1 MDWRRITAPTDDDA
15 SRAAASPPTR
25 ETYLLLE
32 VQFMLRRTISASGA
46 TAAILRIHATR
57 FRGVLLVLV
66 VAVVVIA
73 CNNGGGSGY

>member
-1 MDWRRITAPTDDDA
+1 
-15 SRAAASPPTR
+15 
-25 ETYLLLE
+25 
-32 VQFMLRRTISASGA
+32 MLRRTISASGA